1 MSIKTQDEIVSS
13 INLDTVLPEEVNEKE
28 SIDPTFFET
37 SKAAFE
43 RENLLF
49 GTIKDRKISDENF
62 DPFAAIS
69 GTKYEPMARSFI
81 YADTLDEVE
90 QVKASIDKE
99 IENNQ
104 ILEES
109 GWTGI
114 AMQMVAGTLD
124 PTILIPGAKAV
135 RAGSKITRVAKA
147 ATAGASLGTAA
158 IAAQEALLQQQQE
171 IRPIEESVY
180 ATMAGGIFGGVLGG
194 AASVMSKSNK
204 ALGDVLTES
213 IVRDQDIKIK
223 LDDSGKAVGVEMR
236 SASAAEV
243 DPRILRQE
251 EGIADLNEKI
261 IKTLTLTT
269 EGGGL
274 GTPLSQGL
282 TSKSGIVRQLT
293 NNLFEHNFILGK
305 NKKFIASDEAME
317 TILKVDT
324 AKAIKLNKEI
334 ENLYIKSVGLEGKNF
349 AKWRALKGAQTGKS
363 AKFQDFS
370 QEVAKALRRGTKSDI
385 PEVDQAAKLLR
396 QEMDLQAQKLIDNKI
411 LEGVDPEVAKNYLT
425 RRWNVDQ
432 IAARREEFE
441 AKLVADFQKKNPDI
455 DIEDLQLSASNTTD
469 NILGLGDETLQIA
482 EVSKSI
488 MTSKSGKFTK
498 GRVLDIDDT
507 KYEEFL
513 NNDGVGNALSY
524 ITQANNL
531 NRFQETLQ
539 RMGYE
544 SLADMKKAVRSEME
558 SLARVEDVKLTDI
571 QKSIK
576 LIDQQAGIMLGQFG
590 SKRVTDDAFRVLR
603 KYQTVRLLGGVT
615 ISSMPDMAMPIF
627 KHGLGR
633 TLRDGYGPLIRN
645 MKKAKLARDQW
656 SDFNVGLELEQNE
669 LLKNLV
675 DPDFSVGRAR
685 NAAERYS
692 DVAVQTFGNITGMN
706 YWNRFGKRLAAHM
719 SSARTIRDLK
729 KLAKGEKLKQ
739 KEINRLASLGIN
751 ENMGER
757 ILKEFDKYGQ
767 IEQGSFVANIH
778 KWTDKEAKSIFG
790 KSVLKDADSTII
802 TPGRGDMPV
811 IVQQSEIGKTIF
823 QFKSFV
829 SAATN
834 QILLSGLQ
842 RRDAEALAGL
852 SALVSMGALTYNIK
866 EQISGRK
873 PDNSFDKALKEG
885 IARSGVAGLM
895 GDLAF
900 ITVPGLNS
908 SRFASYN
915 TKDAMLGPTFSQL
928 SDAPD
933 MFNRMADG
941 ELSDSDK
948 KKMFRWLP
956 MHNLFY
962 LRILYDQVNKDKQ

>member
-1 MSIKTQDEIVSS
+1 MGIRTQDEIVGS
-13 INLDTVLPEEVNEKE
+13 INLDTVLPEEVNERE
-28 SIDPTFFET
+28 TLDPTFAET

-43 RENLLF
+43 RENILF
-49 GTIKDRKISDENF
+49 GEMKDRTIKDETF
-62 DPFAAIS
+62 DPFTAIS
-69 GTKYEPMARSFI
+69 GTKYEPMASSFI
-81 YADTLDEVE
+81 YADSLDEVE
-90 QVKASIDKE
+90 KVKESIEKE

-114 AMQMVAGTLD
+114 GMQMVAGTLD
-124 PTILIPGAKAV
+124 PTILIPGAKV
-135 RAGSKITRVAKA
+135 LRAGSKIVRASKA
-147 ATAGASLGTAA
+147 AAAGAALGTGA
-158 IAAQEALLQQQQE
+158 IAAQETLLQQQQE
-171 IRPIEESVY
+171 LRPLEESTY
-180 ATMAGGIFGGVLGG
+180 ATLAGGMFGGVIGG

-204 ALGDVLTES
+204 ALGNTLAES
-213 IVRDQDIKIK
+213 IIRDQDIKIK

-243 DPRILRQE
+243 DPRVLRQE

-261 IKTLTLTT
+261 IKTVSLTT
-269 EGGGL
+269 PGGGL

-282 TSKSGIVRQLT
+282 TSKSGVVRQFT

-324 AKAIKLNKEI
+324 AKNIKLNKEI
-334 ENLYIKSVGLEGKNF
+334 EDLYIKASGLDGKKF
-349 AKWRALKGAQTGKS
+349 AKWRALKGAQTGK
-363 AKFQDFS
+363 AARYQDFS
-370 QEVAKALRRGTKSDI
+370 QEVSKALRRGTKSDI

-396 QEMDLQAQKLIDNKI
+396 QEMDLQAQRLIDNGI
-411 LEGVDPEVAKNYLT
+411 MEGVDPEVAKNYLT
-425 RRWNVDQ
+425 RRWNTDQ
-432 IAARREEFE
+432 IAARRSEFE
-441 AKLVADFQKKNPDI
+441 AKLTADFQKKNPDV
-455 DIEDLQLSASNTTD
+455 DIEDLQLQASNTVD
-469 NILGLGDETLQIA
+469 NILGLGDESLQIA
-482 EVSKSI
+482 EVAKG
-488 MTSKSGKFTK
+488 MMRTKSGKFTK

-524 ITQANNL
+524 ITQANNM

-544 SLADMKKAVRSEME
+544 SLADMKKSVRSEFE
-558 SLARVEDVKLTDI
+558 QLARVEDVKLADTQKAI
-571 QKSIK
+571 Q
-576 LIDQQAGIMLGQFG
+576 LIDQQASIMLGQFG
-590 SKRVTDDAFRVLR
+590 NKAVTDDAFRVLR

-633 TLRDGYGPLIRN
+633 TIQDGYGPLIRN
-645 MKKAKLARDQW
+645 MKKAKLARDEW
-656 SDFNVGLELEQNE
+656 ADFNVGLELEQNE

-675 DPDFSVGRAR
+675 DPDFSVGRSR

-706 YWNRFGKRLAAHM
+706 YWNRFGKRMAAHM

-729 KLAKGEKLKQ
+729 NIDNLKP
-739 KEINRLASLGIN
+739 KAIKRLASLGIDKK
-751 ENMGER
+751 MGKR
-757 ILKEFDKYGQ
+757 ILAEFDKHGQ
-767 IEQGSFVANIH
+767 IEQGSFINNIQ
-778 KWTDKEAKSIFG
+778 KWTDKDAKSIFG
-790 KSVLKDADSTII
+790 KSVLKDTDSTVV
-802 TPGRGDMPV
+802 TPGRGDMPT
-811 IVQQSEIGKTIF
+811 IVQKSEIGKTIF
-823 QFKSFV
+823 QFKSFI

-834 QILLSGLQ
+834 QIVLSGLQ
-842 RRDAEALAGL
+842 RRDSEALAGI
-852 SALVSMGALTYNIK
+852 SALVGMGALTYNIK
-866 EQISGRK
+866 EQIAGRT
-873 PDNSFDKALKEG
+873 PDNSIDNALKEG
-885 IARSGVAGLM
+885 VARSGVAGLL
-895 GDLAF
+895 GDIAF
-900 ITVPGLNS
+900 ITTPGLNS

-933 MFNRMADG
+933 IFNRMSDG

-948 KKMFRWLP
+948 KKMMRWLP

-962 LRILYDQVNKDKQ
+962 LRILFDQINKDKP